1 MATARARTK
10 GSAAVEGFDYRT
22 GRAAKH
28 PRKWWVEALRNMIN
42 IGGWR
47 RVEDGTTYCH
57 LRNRWGEPEIIF
69 EVYANIQL

>member
-1 MATARARTK
+1 M
-10 GSAAVEGFDYRT
+10 
-22 GRAAKH
+22 
-28 PRKWWVEALRNMIN
+28 LN